1 MLYTCIIQIFD
12 YKQYYYYMGYNK
24 ILFLISLILL
34 VSPGVKAEDIQIYNF
49 EELINSN
56 PASGDVFE
64 FNNNLDSD
72 ASIGNHFFNLDLTF
86 EGNHHYLD
94 GNNTFSGFILNQDSL
109 FNEIEIQNCK
119 GQEYQGSDF
128 AGAVFNF
135 NGHMD
140 IQNSGFTQNFVEA
153 SGFDYAIGGAAYNLN
168 SGVINIDS
176 ANFNGNYAHGALS
189 AGGAIANGFSTSDNP
204 DMSINNS
211 VFENNDTAASVTS
224 EGGALYNKG
233 TIDINNSV
241 FKDNYATTEDD
252 PLSFVYGGAIS
263 NAGNMTINNTSIT
276 GNHAE
281 GKGSQSAV
289 LGGAIYNSANLTV
302 NNSTLNGNYADSPFY
317 AEGGAIYNDVNGTT
331 TIKNSVIENNR
342 VSSQAQFSEGGAIY
356 NAGRLIVEGSTF
368 KSNLDKDGELNDI
381 YNTGT
386 VEFTSSSTTNIESGI
401 RGTGNII
408 KQGSGTLNLGGEN
421 SKYTGN
427 FNFEGGTVKLLSDS
441 TYFNAANTAFGNNI
455 NFDMQNGQINNIN
468 FGNLSL
474 SGQANVYA
482 DVNFNNNTMDR
493 INAASIS
500 GNGDINVANL
510 LFEGTPEAQF
520 ITIPFADSVLKDYVH
535 YATSTIYTPMYN
547 YSASYDSGNG
557 NFNFVR
563 EGFNSSLFVPAVAA
577 QLAGYAAEL
586 ETYKNVFSN
595 LDMVMINPPNTRINL
610 NLDNKTAS
618 ISGPFMFSPLSFP
631 EQRNGIW
638 IKPYTL
644 FEKVPLKNGPDVSNV
659 SYGTIIGGESGLRR
673 LKKGW
678 YNLYGAYVT
687 YNGSH
692 QAFEGNSIHNNGGIA
707 GVDTAFYKGNFFSLW
722 TANAGA
728 SSAEATTAFGRDNF
742 AMFNTGIAEK
752 TGYNFQTFERRL
764 IIQPSLLMSYT
775 FVNTFDYTNAANVQI
790 NSDPLHAIHIEP
802 QIKFIGNFKNYLQP
816 YISVSMIWNI
826 IDDTKF
832 KANDV
837 YLPELSIKPYVQYG
851 VGVQKRWGDRLT
863 GFLEAMIRNGGRNGI
878 ALLFGLRISI

>member
-176 ANFNGNYAHGALS
+176 TNFNGNYAHGALS

-241 FKDNYATTEDD
+241 FKGNYATTEDEQI
-252 PLSFVYGGAIS
+252 SFVYGGAVS
-263 NAGNMTINNTSIT
+263 NAGNMTINNTSIN
-276 GNHAE
+276 GNYVE
-281 GKGSQSAV
+281 GNGSQSAV

-381 YNTGT
+381 YNRKYFSINSFPFG
-386 VEFTSSSTTNIESGI
+386 
-401 RGTGNII
+401 
-408 KQGSGTLNLGGEN
+408 LN
-421 SKYTGN
+421 SKELMADMINSQLRNRSHSN
-427 FNFEGGTVKLLSDS
+427 F
-441 TYFNAANTAFGNNI
+441 
-455 NFDMQNGQINNIN
+455 
-468 FGNLSL
+468 NLSL
-474 SGQANVYA
+474 PWS
-482 DVNFNNNTMDR
+482 F
-493 INAASIS
+493 
-500 GNGDINVANL
+500 
-510 LFEGTPEAQF
+510 
-520 ITIPFADSVLKDYVH
+520 
-535 YATSTIYTPMYN
+535 
-547 YSASYDSGNG
+547 
-557 NFNFVR
+557 
-563 EGFNSSLFVPAVAA
+563 
-577 QLAGYAAEL
+577 
-586 ETYKNVFSN
+586 
-595 LDMVMINPPNTRINL
+595 L
-610 NLDNKTAS
+610 NLHD
-618 ISGPFMFSPLSFP
+618 
-631 EQRNGIW
+631 
-638 IKPYTL
+638 
-644 FEKVPLKNGPDVSNV
+644 
-659 SYGTIIGGESGLRR
+659 
-673 LKKGW
+673 
-678 YNLYGAYVT
+678 
-687 YNGSH
+687 
-692 QAFEGNSIHNNGGIA
+692 
-707 GVDTAFYKGNFFSLW
+707 FFS
-722 TANAGA
+722 
-728 SSAEATTAFGRDNF
+728 GRILHLSR
-742 AMFNTGIAEK
+742 FNGV
-752 TGYNFQTFERRL
+752 RC
-764 IIQPSLLMSYT
+764 S
-775 FVNTFDYTNAANVQI
+775 TN
-790 NSDPLHAIHIEP
+790 DWM
-802 QIKFIGNFKNYLQP
+802 
-816 YISVSMIWNI
+816 ISVS
-826 IDDTKF
+826 DDS
-832 KANDV
+832 DV
-837 YLPELSIKPYVQYG
+837 TTFNTCPTSRFSWV
-851 VGVQKRWGDRLT
+851 
-863 GFLEAMIRNGGRNGI
+863 FLIT
-878 ALLFGLRISI
+878 